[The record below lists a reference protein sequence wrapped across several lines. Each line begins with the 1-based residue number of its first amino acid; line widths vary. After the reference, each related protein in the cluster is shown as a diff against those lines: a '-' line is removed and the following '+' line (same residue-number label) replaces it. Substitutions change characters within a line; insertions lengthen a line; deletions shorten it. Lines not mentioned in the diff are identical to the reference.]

1 MNMSDMAH
9 KLTDAV
15 KWVTDKL
22 IYRRG
27 IQPQQ
32 SSAQSSNARTEFRD
46 KSDDV
51 T

>member
-1 MNMSDMAH
+1 MNIFDMAH
-9 KLTDAV
+9 RLTDGL
-15 KWVTDKL
+15 KRITDKL
-22 IYRRG
+22 THRRG

-32 SSAQSSNARTEFRD
+32 SSAQSSNARTGFRD